1 MKYKPAPFYIL
12 DEIDAFLDK
21 VNTKR
26 VVDMIKK
33 LSRNEQFVVIT
44 HNDYTI
50 KQGDRV
56 YGVTMENG
64 ESKILGLE
72 LPKEEMNVAAN

>member
-1 MKYKPAPFYIL
+1 MNCSFWDNFSINPVT
-12 DEIDAFLDK
+12 FLVFTLSKK
-21 VNTKR
+21 VTGL
-26 VVDMIKK
+26 IEK
-33 LSRNEQFVVIT
+33 LSQKEQFIIIT

-56 YGVTMENG
+56 YGVSMEGG

-72 LPKEEMNVAAN
+72 LPGSKAG

>member
-1 MKYKPAPFYIL
+1 M
-12 DEIDAFLDK
+12 DEIDASLDK

-26 VVDMIKK
+26 IVDMIKK
-33 LSRNEQFVVIT
+33 LSQKEQFVIIT

-50 KQGDRV
+50 KKGDRV
-56 YGVTMENG
+56 YGVSMDGG

-72 LPKEEMNVAAN
+72 LPKEAN

>member
-1 MKYKPAPFYIL
+1 
-12 DEIDAFLDK
+12 
-21 VNTKR
+21 
-26 VVDMIKK
+26 MIKK
-33 LSRNEQFVVIT
+33 LSGKEQFIVIT

-56 YGVTMENG
+56 YGISMEGG

-72 LPKEEMNVAAN
+72 LPQAG